1 MSEPRASVEEYFA
14 MSALPSLVECGALLA
29 LGYNLRSSGLFRHGD
44 GETAIRVATCLT
56 LPSVILRA
64 CT

>member
-1 MSEPRASVEEYFA
+1 MAAAAVPG
-14 MSALPSLVECGALLA
+14 LVECGALLV
-29 LGYNLRSSGLFRHGD
+29 LGYNLRSSGLFREGD
-44 GETAIRVATCLT
+44 GHTAIKLAACLT